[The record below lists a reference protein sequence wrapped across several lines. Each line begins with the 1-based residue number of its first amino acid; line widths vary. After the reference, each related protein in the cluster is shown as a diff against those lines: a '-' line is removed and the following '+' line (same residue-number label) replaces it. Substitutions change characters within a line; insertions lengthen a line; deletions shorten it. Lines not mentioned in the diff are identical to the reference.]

1 MKLRR
6 VIIEI
11 DLQFKGIDGSSV
23 VGELHEEGVVLLKA
37 LGVCQ
42 GGGRL
47 RKIVEIV
54 QSLFPLKIVTLTM
67 ADLMMAGVLSTDFS
81 LACPC
86 ESTLYHQLLGSI

>member
-1 MKLRR
+1 M
-6 VIIEI
+6 IEI

-23 VGELHEEGVVLLKA
+23 VWELHEESVVLLKA

-54 QSLFPLKIVTLTM
+54 QALFPLKIVTNVSQSPNTIHPLVEMTKKC
-67 ADLMMAGVLSTDFS
+67 L
-81 LACPC
+81 
-86 ESTLYHQLLGSI
+86 

>member
-1 MKLRR
+1 M
-6 VIIEI
+6 IEI
-11 DLQFKGIDGSSV
+11 DLQFKGIDCSSV
-23 VGELHEEGVVLLKA
+23 VGELHEESVILLKA

-42 GGGRL
+42 GGGCL

-54 QSLFPLKIVTLTM
+54 QALFPLKIVTLTM